1 MRNVSNTTNFEHNL
15 IVINNAVFFVAQF
28 ESSACT
34 INKIQSLIGQLLI
47 AHVLNRIFH
56 CISNCLVSNL
66 NLVVLFVI
74 LAKSLNDFDSNCFSR
89 FVHSHPL
96 ESTHK
101 CTILFEVFAILFP
114 GSRGNDLNSTLS
126 QCGLQHV
133 AHVVSITTC
142 CACTAHHM
150 SFVNE
155 QNAVFLLFERGK
167 NLLKALFEIAS
178 ILRTSKHSADI
189 KTKHFVILNK
199 GWHLA
204 FVNLPSNAFGNCSLT
219 DARIADKHY
228 VTLMPARKNQRK
240 FFNFVVS
247 ANYRV
252 DLIRRRFDTQV
263 SAIQRQHFILFCRIS
278 RCFGLFVVIL
288 GVFSHVLNKC
298 ISINFCLLHEIIC
311 ITLFFREKANKA
323 VNRFDC
329 LTTGEQ
335 NLRKSTIQHSLNGV
349 CFFRRFAGLEGC
361 DSGIL
366 GVDKI
371 LQIVAKLG
379 NVGTKLS

>member
-1 MRNVSNTTNFEHNL
+1 
-15 IVINNAVFFVAQF
+15 
-28 ESSACT
+28 
-34 INKIQSLIGQLLI
+34 
-47 AHVLNRIFH
+47 
-56 CISNCLVSNL
+56 
-66 NLVVLFVI
+66 
-74 LAKSLNDFDSNCFSR
+74 
-89 FVHSHPL
+89 
-96 ESTHK
+96 
-101 CTILFEVFAILFP
+101 
-114 GSRGNDLNSTLS
+114 
-126 QCGLQHV
+126 
-133 AHVVSITTC
+133 
-142 CACTAHHM
+142 M

-349 CFFRRFAGLEGC
+349 CFFRRFSSLEGC
-361 DSGIL
+361 NAGIL
-366 GVDKI
+366 VVDKI
-371 LQIVAKLG
+371 DKIV
-379 NVGTKLS
+379 TKLANIGAKIS